1 MFVNVAVVGDIVE
14 GGEGG
19 DVVFVD
25 DDDDD
30 DKGDGDCDENDVIGN
45 AIGNVVV
52 CNDGGK

>member
-14 GGEGG
+14 GGKGG
-19 DVVFVD
+19 DVVFV

>member
-14 GGEGG
+14 GG
-19 DVVFVD
+19 DVVFV